1 MKESEKGADMRI
13 WKNQKGNEFV
23 EASIAIPIITMVVIL
38 ILNLFVFYL
47 NILVTG
53 VCAHK
58 EVTDAWDS
66 ENNVAVKTQTRM
78 ERIQMPGTGLL
89 RKSLSSDLEIK
100 SYHFN
105 EDFILRAK
113 ELIHEE

>member
-1 MKESEKGADMRI
+1 MGI
-13 WKNQKGNEFV
+13 LKNQKGNEFV

-53 VCAHK
+53 VQAHK

-66 ENNVAVKTQTRM
+66 ENTVAVKTQKWV
-78 ERIQMPGTGLL
+78 EHIQMPGSELL
-89 RKSLSSDLEIK
+89 PKSISSDMEIK

-113 ELIHEE
+113 ELIHEK

>member
-1 MKESEKGADMRI
+1 MGI
-13 WKNQKGNEFV
+13 LKNQRGNEFV
-23 EASIAIPIITMVVIL
+23 EASIAIPIIAMVVIL
-38 ILNLFVFYL
+38 ILTLFVFYL

-53 VCAHK
+53 VRAHRQ
-58 EVTDAWDS
+58 ETDAWDS
-66 ENNVAVKTQTRM
+66 ENTLAVKTQKRV
-78 ERIQMPGTGLL
+78 ERIEMPGTGLL

-113 ELIHEE
+113 ELIHEK